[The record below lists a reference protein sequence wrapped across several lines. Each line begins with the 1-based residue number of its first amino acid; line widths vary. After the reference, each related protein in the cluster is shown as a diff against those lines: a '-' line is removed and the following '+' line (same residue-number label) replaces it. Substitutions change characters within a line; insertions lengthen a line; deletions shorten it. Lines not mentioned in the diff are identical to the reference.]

1 MARNVFISYKYAD
14 NQVAKLQ
21 DSYYEEVDGRMILNT
36 RPTRVRDFVDKLQDK
51 IGVEHINLGEK
62 DGESLANF
70 SDGAIETQLK
80 QRIRQCSITIVLI
93 SKGMIENG
101 KQEKDQWIPWE
112 VSYSLRTVPFG
123 NYNKQMNAVLG
134 IVLPDDRGGYD
145 WYYSSNLYCNCV
157 THYTGN
163 LFKILK
169 DNTFN
174 IVEKEFRECD
184 GRSIYI
190 NDEPSF
196 FKTVQWNEFMYSHN
210 YYIEKAIEIK
220 NNKDAY
226 DVHINLD

>member
-1 MARNVFISYKYAD
+1 MARKVFISYKYAD
-14 NQVAKLQ
+14 TKVAKLK
-21 DSYYEEVDGRMILNT
+21 DSYYEEVDGIWKWNFRLT
-36 RPTRVRDFVDKLQDK
+36 RARDFVDKIQDK

-70 SDGAIETQLK
+70 SEGSIETQLK

-101 KQEKDQWIPWE
+101 KLEKEQWIPWE
-112 VSYSLRTVPFG
+112 VSYSLRTIPTG
-123 NYNKQMNAVLG
+123 GYTKQMNAILG
-134 IVLPDDRGGYD
+134 VVLPDERENYD
-145 WYYSSNLYCNCV
+145 WYYSSDLNCNCV
-157 THYTGN
+157 SHSTGN

-174 IVEKEFRECD
+174 IVGKEFRVCN
-184 GRSIYI
+184 GRQIYN

-196 FKTVQWNEFMYSHN
+196 FKTVQWDEFMNNHN

-226 DVHINLD
+226 EVHINLD